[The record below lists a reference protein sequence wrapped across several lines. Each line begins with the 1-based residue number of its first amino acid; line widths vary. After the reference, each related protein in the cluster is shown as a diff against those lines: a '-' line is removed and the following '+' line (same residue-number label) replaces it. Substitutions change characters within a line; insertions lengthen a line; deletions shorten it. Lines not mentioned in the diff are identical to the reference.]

1 MQRPTIAILGA
12 SGYSGVELSRLAAL
26 HPGFELAVCG
36 SDRWVGQSV
45 ADRCG
50 VPSDVRYTSPDQALE
65 LAMSCSVVFCATP
78 AEVSHDLVPRLFEGA
93 RGTPKGVRSM
103 ASPGSDGARSTSAG
117 VRSVIDLSGAF
128 RLRDA
133 AAYARHYGFSHRHE
147 SLLEQA
153 VYGLPEQARE
163 AIAGARLIANPGCYA
178 TAIQLAL
185 APIQSLARG
194 TFVVDAVSGV
204 TGAGRK
210 ATEELSFAEL
220 YGDVRAYKTLR
231 HQHAPEIAQGLG
243 APVLFVPHLVPIAR
257 GILAT
262 CHAELLPGI
271 ADADIAAA
279 FEGRYRGEPFVELA
293 TGADA
298 VAIHDV
304 VGTNRCKLGW
314 MRDGDRLVVI
324 AALDNLVKGA
334 AGQAIQNANLALGLP
349 ETTGLTLRSFHP

>member
-1 MQRPTIAILGA
+1 MCESACQRAYDVHIYALLMQRPSVAILGA
-12 SGYSGVELSRLAAL
+12 SGYSGVELTRLAAL
-26 HPGFELAVCG
+26 HPGVELAVCG

-45 ADRCG
+45 AERTG
-50 VPSDVRYTSPDQALE
+50 VPCEVRYTAPDRAIE
-65 LAMSCSVVFCATP
+65 LAMACSIVFCATP
-78 AEVSHDLVPRLFEGA
+78 AEVSHDVVPRLMA
-93 RGTPKGVRSM
+93 AAPK
-103 ASPGSDGARSTSAG
+103 
-117 VRSVIDLSGAF
+117 VIDLSGAF

-133 AAYARHYGFSHRHE
+133 AAYDRHYGFSHRHE
-147 SLLEQA
+147 PLLQQA
-153 VYGLPEQARE
+153 VYGLPEHARQ
-163 AIAGARLIANPGCYA
+163 AIAGAKLIANPGCYA

-185 APIQSLARG
+185 APILKFARG
-194 TFVVDAVSGV
+194 PYIVDAVSGV

-210 ATEELSFAEL
+210 ATEELSFAEV
-220 YGDVRAYKTLR
+220 YGDIRAYRTLR

-262 CHAELLPGI
+262 CHAELVPGV
-271 ADADIAAA
+271 ADADITAA
-279 FEGRYRGEPFVELA
+279 FEARYRDESFIELA

-314 MRDGDRLVVI
+314 TRDGDRLVVI

-334 AGQAIQNANLALGLP
+334 AGQAMQNANLALGLA